1 MRAVLLP
8 LLGVLTAAGVA
19 RAQASVAPTVQTG
32 DVAQGPILP
41 TIWENPLHPDQS
53 RVYAVDGQ
61 GNLIQYLLDGSTHAS
76 AAIGAR
82 DLAVAYR
89 VPIGS
94 TVQDVLV
101 VGSSANT
108 LTFFIIDPSTG
119 TLNFASQDLPV
130 LTSGSAALD
139 RVAVYHSPVSQQFYV
154 FVADE
159 NGHVEQWQFFDDG
172 SGAIT
177 ASQVTG
183 FSLTLGERLGGWAVD
198 EADQRVYAT
207 GRTTGLFRFDAEAGG
222 EGFSLVESS
231 QSAHLVAPLGGVALY
246 RAHGA
251 GYLLVANTGGSDL
264 AVFARGAETLNDFVV
279 RLQIAS
285 GNGLDGVQ
293 NPVGLAVM
301 SFALGDPFPTG
312 LLVAHDANSA
322 GGLDDLKYVPWDS
335 ASSAAGLS
343 APDVTDDPH
352 GPDAGTDGGTD
363 GGTPPPSSRSSG
375 CSAAPSPLGGLGLL
389 TLLLLVAARRRSA
402 VGRTSP

>member
-19 RAQASVAPTVQTG
+19 RAQASVAPAAQTG
-32 DVAQGPILP
+32 DVAQGPLLP
-41 TIWENPLHPDQS
+41 TVWENPINPGQS

-61 GNLIQYLLDGSTHAS
+61 GNLLQYLLDGSTHAS
-76 AAIGAR
+76 APFGAR
-82 DLAVAYR
+82 DLAVTYR

-101 VGSSANT
+101 AGSSANT
-108 LTFFIIDPSTG
+108 LTFFIIDPTTG
-119 TLNFASQDLPV
+119 TLNFASPDIPV
-130 LTSGSAALD
+130 LTAGSATLD

-159 NGHVEQWQFFDDG
+159 SGHVEQWQFFDDG
-172 SGAIT
+172 SGALT

-183 FSLTLGERLGGWAVD
+183 FSLSLGERLGGWAVD
-198 EADQRVYAT
+198 EAGQRVYAT
-207 GRTTGLFRFDAEAGG
+207 GRTTGLYRFGAEAGG
-222 EGFSLVESS
+222 EGVTLVESS
-231 QSAHLVAPLGGVALY
+231 QSAHLAAPLGGVALY

-264 AVFARGAETLNDFVV
+264 AVFTRGAESLNDFVV
-279 RLQIAS
+279 RLQVAA

-301 SFALGDPFPTG
+301 SFALGDAFPQG

-322 GGLDDLKYVPWDS
+322 GGQEDLKYVSWGS
-335 ASSAAGLS
+335 AASAAGLS
-343 APDVTDDPH
+343 TPDVTDDPH
-352 GPDAGTDGGTD
+352 GADGGPDGGIADGGT
-363 GGTPPPSSRSSG
+363 TPSSRSSG
-375 CSAAPSPLGGLGLL
+375 CSAAPSPLGGLGFLALL
-389 TLLLLVAARRRSA
+389 FLAVRRRGGARRA
-402 VGRTSP
+402 VV